1 LVNNENL
8 PVCGM
13 SILPKDAPELID
25 VTQIAPTILNFFGVS
40 GGLSGKPF

>member
-1 LVNNENL
+1 MNNENL

-25 VTQIAPTILNFFGVS
+25 VTQIAPTIMSFFGY
-40 GGLSGKPF
+40 GDGFPNKPF